1 MPTGLGV
8 SVRRLH
14 PARRIDAIFADPS
27 RSVLGYR
34 VPDMPQTRVA
44 SDHFPLS
51 ADVALA
57 AA

>member
-1 MPTGLGV
+1 VHCL
-8 SVRRLH
+8 R
-14 PARRIDAIFADPS
+14 PAKRMDAIFVDPS

-34 VPDMPQTRVA
+34 VLDMPQTRIA